1 MKSLIFGGT
10 AITVDVD
17 QLWRGL
23 LTLAGVV
30 LIVSIAL
37 LVLKIAGMVKRIN
50 RLIDEVSIPLKEVVN
65 MLPQTVTHV
74 NNITGNL
81 EDLSNEVGT
90 TIPVLLSDVRDVSE
104 TSVAMVGTV
113 ADLFTETTELLT
125 SLLHFLRKPL
135 ATVGQVSKILGQ
147 VSKGA
152 SFAKRFKRKKK
163 K

>member
-1 MKSLIFGGT
+1 MESLIFSGT

-30 LIVSIAL
+30 LIVSFAL
-37 LVLKIAGMVKRIN
+37 LILKIAGMGKRIN
-50 RLIDEVSIPLKEVVN
+50 HLIDEVSPPLKEVVD
-65 MLPQTVTHV
+65 MLPQTVTHLS
-74 NNITGNL
+74 NITGNL

-125 SLLHFLRKPL
+125 SLLHFLQKPL

-152 SFAKRFKRKKK
+152 SVAKRFKRKKK
-163 K
+163 R